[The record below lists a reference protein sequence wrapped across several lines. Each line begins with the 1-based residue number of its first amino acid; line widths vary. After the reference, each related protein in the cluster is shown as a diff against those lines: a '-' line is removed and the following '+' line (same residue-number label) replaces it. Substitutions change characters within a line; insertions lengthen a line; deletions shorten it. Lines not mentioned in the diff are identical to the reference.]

1 MDERMET
8 EYADTNSSIFPHTV
22 SHISGFSEPDLG
34 NVHNFQINQKPNEH
48 EMQIQN
54 EQRQERLNLLQKYNG
69 IPVPEDHAQESF
81 IQEHGEEHCVVLKN
95 GYTIYKPKISAN
107 TSKRGKFAKWYLLCD
122 PNAVLKEDLKLQ
134 RGILRKDRI
143 QSLEQLNKYF
153 GLTSQR
159 NRLNVNPEMCF
170 RVKKIRNKLRHWNAM
185 FGDLKEAVS
194 AVEAGQ
200 FSVLHKCEQVNQITN
215 IYITRAQ
222 IAVDVFY
229 KEPAAHYMLPLVVSL
244 QQKVEACKRIQ
255 QSYAEKRRSLI

>member
-1 MDERMET
+1 MERMET

-22 SHISGFSEPDLG
+22 SHVSGFSDPNVG
-34 NVHNFQINQKPNEH
+34 NVHNFQINQKPNEQ
-48 EMQIQN
+48 EMTQAQN

-69 IPVPEDHAQESF
+69 IPVPEENTQESY
-81 IQEHGEEHCVVLKN
+81 IREHGEEHCVVFKN
-95 GYTIYKPKISAN
+95 GYTIYKPKIDKG

-122 PNAVLKEDLKLQ
+122 PNAVLKDDLKLQ
-134 RGILRKDRI
+134 RGVLRKDRI

-153 GLTSQR
+153 GLSGPNT
-159 NRLNVNPEMCF
+159 RLNVDPETCY

-185 FGDLKEAVS
+185 YADLKEAVA

-200 FSVLHKCEQVNQITN
+200 FTVLHKCEQINQITN

-229 KEPAAHYMLPLVVSL
+229 KEAAAHYMLPLVVSL
-244 QQKVEACKRIQ
+244 QQKVEACKRVQ
-255 QSYAEKRRSLI
+255 RSYAEKRRSLI